1 MPKWFLIF
9 PFKFFLAP
17 CRNQSP
23 SNIFYF
29 YFLFLF
35 EFTNNQKVQT
45 AKNSYHWCPR
55 TFLEGWVSSQILPD
69 KGWLGGTRPPPP
81 PIFLT
86 PMTRKSTWCKK
97 TVHLPKYHWKLGKT
111 CQLICTISPQ
121 QKVYNF
127 KPVDPFL
134 SFHKTMFPIWEDTVH
149 PSLQWSLIFLIRQ
162 RSLWEPTQSAWLRSR
177 KAVLMETGL
186 PARKASSIPLTTRPW
201 LIPLSNGRMSWVFFR
216 SWFGILLLIC
226 KTVIQFLIIFETLKI

>member
-1 MPKWFLIF
+1 
-9 PFKFFLAP
+9 
-17 CRNQSP
+17 
-23 SNIFYF
+23 
-29 YFLFLF
+29 
-35 EFTNNQKVQT
+35 
-45 AKNSYHWCPR
+45 
-55 TFLEGWVSSQILPD
+55 
-69 KGWLGGTRPPPP
+69 
-81 PIFLT
+81 
-86 PMTRKSTWCKK
+86 MTRKSTWCKK

-186 PARKASSIPLTTRPW
+186 PARKASSIPLSTRPW

-226 KTVIQFLIIFETLKI
+226 KTVIQFLIIFETLKLSRREICVSNFLPPCEKVPPDNNSVYFSQIYSLKKYWNLGYPPP